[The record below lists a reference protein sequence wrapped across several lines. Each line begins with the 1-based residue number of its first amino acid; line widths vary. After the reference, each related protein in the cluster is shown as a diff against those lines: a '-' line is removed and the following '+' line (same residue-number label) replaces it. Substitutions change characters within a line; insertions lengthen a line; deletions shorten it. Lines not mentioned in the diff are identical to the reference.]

1 MHAIHVRSALL
12 LAASLFATAA
22 LVHAD
27 EGMWLFSRPPAKQLK
42 EKYGFDAD
50 AKWLEHLQKSCV
62 RISTGGSGSIVSS
75 TGLVMTNHHV
85 GADMLQKLS
94 TSENNLIEKGF
105 YAKSAAEEV
114 KCPAIEMEVLW
125 SIEDVT
131 EKVQGAAKP
140 DMSPADANTARRK
153 IMATIEKESEDASKL
168 SSEVVTLYQGARYH
182 LYKYKRYT
190 DVRLVMAPEKG
201 IAFYG
206 GDPDNFEYPRFDLDM
221 CFFRIYENEKP
232 LAPEHYLRW
241 SKQGVAANDLVFV
254 AGHPGRTERLNT
266 VAHLEFFR
274 DVVYPLSMRNLWR
287 REVQLATFSGRSE
300 EFRRIAEEDY
310 FSVQNSRKART
321 GIFAGLLDPRIMA
334 KKAADEQ
341 ALRAAVDKNPEWK
354 KKWGDAWDQIATAEH
369 GYAEFYTRHAAPGI
383 GRSGLGSL
391 FGFARTLVRL
401 AEEKPKPSSDRLR
414 EYRDSN
420 LKTVELQLYSPAPI
434 YDDLEMENL
443 SAGLQL
449 MAEMLGGKDPMVVKA
464 LAGMSPQ
471 ARAEQLVHKTKLK
484 SVDER
489 KRIAA
494 GGSAAINASASATGA
509 ASASA
514 TGAASASANGSGDP
528 MIQLALDL
536 DAESRAI
543 RKRYEDTVE
552 SAEREGYNK
561 IAAAQFAVN
570 GEDQYPDATFTLR
583 LSYGVVKTYEEN
595 GKSIPPFTNFAGLF
609 ERSKDRKNQPPFEI
623 PPRFAAAKDKLNPN
637 TPFNFISTCDII
649 GGNSGSPV
657 VDRAGDVVGLIFD
670 GNIQSLIL
678 DIAFTEE
685 QARAVSVDSRAILEA
700 MRKVYDCGTLA
711 DEIERR

>member
-1 MHAIHVRSALL
+1 MQAFHVRSALL
-12 LAASLFATAA
+12 LAASLFVTAA

-27 EGMWLFSRPPAKQLK
+27 EGMWLFSRPPTKQLK

-85 GADMLQKLS
+85 GADMLTKLS
-94 TSENNLIEKGF
+94 TVENNLIEKGF
-105 YAKSAAEEV
+105 YAKTQKDEV
-114 KCPAIEMEVLW
+114 QCPAIELEVLW
-125 SIEDVT
+125 SIQDVT

-153 IMATIEKESEDASKL
+153 IMATIEKEAEDATKL

-182 LYKYKRYT
+182 LYQYRRYT

-206 GDPDNFEYPRFDLDM
+206 GDPDNFEYPRYDLDM
-221 CFFRIYENEKP
+221 CFFRIYEDGKP
-232 LAPEHYLRW
+232 ITPEHHLEW
-241 SKQGVAANDLVFV
+241 SKQGAATNDLVFV

-274 DVVYPLSMRNLWR
+274 DVAYPITMRNLWR

-310 FSVQNSRKART
+310 FGVQNSRKART
-321 GIFAGLLDPRIMA
+321 GIYAGLLDPALFAR
-334 KKAADEQ
+334 KAADEQ

-354 KKWGDAWDQIATAEH
+354 KKWGDGWDQIANAEK
-369 GYAEFYTRHAAPGI
+369 GYADFYPRHTAPGT
-383 GRSGLGSL
+383 GRGSL
-391 FGFARTLVRL
+391 GTLFGYARTLVRL
-401 AEEKPKPSSDRLR
+401 AEEKPKPSPDRLR

-420 LKTVELQLYSPAPI
+420 LKTIELNLYSTAPI
-434 YDDLEMENL
+434 YDDLEIENL

-449 MAEMLGGKDPMVVKA
+449 MVEMLGAKDPAVVKA
-464 LAGMSPQ
+464 LGGMSPH
-471 ARAEQLVHKTKLK
+471 ARAEKLVRGTKLK
-484 SVDER
+484 SVEER
-489 KRIAA
+489 KRFAA
-494 GGSAAINASASATGA
+494 GGSGAINASAASNGA
-509 ASASA
+509 
-514 TGAASASANGSGDP
+514 GDP
-528 MIQLALDL
+528 LIQLAIDL
-536 DAESRAI
+536 DAENRAV
-543 RKRYEDTVE
+543 RKRFEDTVE

-561 IAAAQFAVN
+561 IAAAQFAAH

-583 LSYGVVKTYEEN
+583 LSYGTVKPYTEN
-595 GKSIPPFTNFAGLF
+595 GKPVAPFTNFAGLF

-623 PPRFAAAKDKLNPN
+623 PARFAAARDKLNPN

-657 VDRAGDVVGLIFD
+657 VDKQGEVVGLIFD

-685 QARAVSVDSRAILEA
+685 QARAVAVDSRAILES
-700 MRKVYDCGTLA
+700 MRKVYDCGALA